1 MKTLYLL
8 RHAKS
13 SPATPILKDFERSLS
28 GRGLEDI
35 ALMAKMFNERHLSV
49 QSIISSSAKRANHTA
64 TLMAEMIGLSIEDVM
79 FQPELYLAGV
89 SVFLR
94 ITSLLDDRCEAA
106 MLVGHNPT
114 ITEFANRMTNG
125 SIDSMPTCSLVK
137 MSLPISCWSDVE
149 LGQGTSMKFEYPKNL
164 RESNV

>member
-13 SPATPILKDFERSLS
+13 SPATPIVKDFERSLS
-28 GRGLEDI
+28 VRGLEDI
-35 ALMAKMFNERHLSV
+35 TLMAENFNECHLAV

-64 TLMAEMIGLSIEDVM
+64 TIMAEKIGFSSEDVTC
-79 FQPELYLAGV
+79 QPELYLAGV

-94 ITSLLDDRCEAA
+94 ITSLIDDRCEAA

-114 ITEFANRMTNG
+114 ITEFANRMTNS

-137 MSLPISCWSDVE
+137 LSLPIICWSDVE
-149 LGQGTSMKFEYPKNL
+149 LGQGIFLKFEYPKNL

>member
-28 GRGLEDI
+28 VRGLEDI
-35 ALMAKMFNERHLSV
+35 TLMAKNFNKSHFTV

-64 TLMAEMIGLSIEDVM
+64 TLMAEMIGLSSEDVTCH
-79 FQPELYLAGV
+79 PGLYLAGV
-89 SVFLR
+89 NVFLR
-94 ITSLLDDRCEAA
+94 ITSLIDDRCEAA

-114 ITEFANRMTNG
+114 ITEFANRMTNS
-125 SIDSMPTCSLVK
+125 SINSMPTCSLVK

>member
-13 SPATPILKDFERSLS
+13 SPATTILKDFERSLS

-64 TLMAEMIGLSIEDVM
+64 TLMAEMIGLSSEYVM

-89 SVFLR
+89 NVFLR
-94 ITSLLDDRCEAA
+94 ITSLIDERFGAA

>member
-13 SPATPILKDFERSLS
+13 SPATPIQKDFERSLS
-28 GRGLEDI
+28 VRGLEDI
-35 ALMAKMFNERHLSV
+35 TLMAKNFSESHLSV
-49 QSIISSSAKRANHTA
+49 QFILSSPAKRASHTA
-64 TLMAEMIGLSIEDVM
+64 TLMAEKIGLSSEDVM
-79 FQPELYLAGV
+79 HQPELYLAGV

-94 ITSLLDDRCEAA
+94 ITSLIDDRCEAA

-114 ITEFANRMTNG
+114 ITEFANRMTNN
-125 SIDSMPTCSLVK
+125 SIYSMPTCSLVK

-149 LGQGTSMKFEYPKNL
+149 LGQGTSMKFEYPRNL